1 MFTLILVQVIFGL
14 AARAQEPEITNKL
27 QGFDSYVE
35 QVLKDWNT
43 PGIGVGIVVGDKLV
57 FAKGYGYRDYEKK
70 LQFTPVV
77 AALRLQSAPPQH
89 SLGLRGDAELIVKAR
104 TRHLP
109 FPRYAHHAVESS
121 REGRSGAA
129 HGFDLRQAKGRAASM
144 RWIFSRS
151 NSLLML
157 RSATK
162 DFSR

>member
-70 LQFTPVV
+70 LQFTPETLCQIASNSKLFTAV
-77 AALRLQSAPPQH
+77 AAGMLVEGGKQYMRRFGA
-89 SLGLRGDAELIVKAR
+89 
-104 TRHLP
+104 TLP
-109 FPRYAHHAVESS
+109 
-121 REGRSGAA
+121 
-129 HGFDLRQAKGRAASM
+129 M
-144 RWIFSRS
+144 
-151 NSLLML
+151 
-157 RSATK
+157 SAT
-162 DFSR
+162 FQ

>member
-1 MFTLILVQVIFGL
+1 MIRRPPRSTLFPYTTLF
-14 AARAQEPEITNKL
+14 R
-27 QGFDSYVE
+27 S
-35 QVLKDWNT
+35 
-43 PGIGVGIVVGDKLV
+43 
-57 FAKGYGYRDYEKK
+57 R
-70 LQFTPVV
+70 
-77 AALRLQSAPPQH
+77 LRSAPPQH
-89 SLGLRGDAELIVKAR
+89 SLGLRGDAELIVKAG

-162 DFSR
+162 DFSRWVSSFSTSASRALRLASPPSRN